1 MPRSR
6 RPVTSLA
13 DAVALDAADP
23 LSAKRELFE
32 LPAGIVYL
40 DGNSLGALP
49 KAVKARVAAVVAD
62 QWGQSLI
69 TSWNRHGWFTL
80 ASRVG
85 DRIGRLVGA
94 PAGTVI
100 CCDTISVNLFKLIAA
115 ATRLR
120 PGRPVIL
127 SDSGNFPSDLYMAQ
141 GLAELTG
148 AHRLVTVAPEEV
160 ADAIDETVALVLL
173 TEVDYRS
180 GRRHDMKV
188 LTRRA
193 HDCGALIL
201 WDLAHSA
208 GALPVDLAGAGA
220 DFAVGCTYKF
230 LNGGPGA
237 PAFLYVRQ
245 ELQNDVR
252 SPLSGWWG
260 HETPFAFDLDYR
272 PAPGIARQQCGTQAI
287 LSMAALDTAL
297 DVFDDVDMTALRRR
311 SVALCEAL
319 AEAVEANCGN
329 HGVELIGPRKFSERG
344 SHVSFRCPN
353 GYAVMQVLIAAGVI
367 GDFRAPDMIRFGIAP
382 LYNGFGDVFRAA
394 EMLATILD
402 RKSWDAPQF
411 LARAAVT

>member
-23 LSAKRELFE
+23 LAAKRELFE

-160 ADAIDETVALVLL
+160 ADAIDETVALVML

-180 GRRHDMKV
+180 GRRHDMKA

-193 HDCGALIL
+193 HDSGALIL

-208 GALPVDLAGAGA
+208 GALPVDLEGAGA

-237 PAFLYVRQ
+237 PAFLYVRK

-260 HETPFAFDLDYR
+260 HEAPFAFDLDYR
-272 PAPGIARQQCGTQAI
+272 PAAGIARQQCGTQAI

-297 DVFDDVDMTALRRR
+297 DVFDGVDMTALRRR
-311 SVALCEAL
+311 SSALCEAL
-319 AEAVEANCGN
+319 AEAVEAGCSRPWRRTDRPAR
-329 HGVELIGPRKFSERG
+329 V
-344 SHVSFRCPN
+344 
-353 GYAVMQVLIAAGVI
+353 Q
-367 GDFRAPDMIRFGIAP
+367 RA
-382 LYNGFGDVFRAA
+382 
-394 EMLATILD
+394 
-402 RKSWDAPQF
+402 W
-411 LARAAVT
+411 LARVVPLPQRLRRHAGADCRRRHRRFSCPRHDPLRHSAALQRLWRCRSAPPIRWRPFSTGNRGMHRSSWRGRR